1 MYFLIYGLI
10 FNLEQ
15 FNIIN
20 VRDSSWMMKKNNYFW
35 KKKNNSI
42 YPDFMPKKNH
52 DNKKEKYQHNKIYK
66 KDIKKNFFIFQKKL
80 NLLFN

>member
-20 VRDSSWMMKKNNYFW
+20 VRDSSWMMKKNNYFNE
-35 KKKNNSI
+35 KKK
-42 YPDFMPKKNH
+42 
-52 DNKKEKYQHNKIYK
+52 
-66 KDIKKNFFIFQKKL
+66 
-80 NLLFN
+80 